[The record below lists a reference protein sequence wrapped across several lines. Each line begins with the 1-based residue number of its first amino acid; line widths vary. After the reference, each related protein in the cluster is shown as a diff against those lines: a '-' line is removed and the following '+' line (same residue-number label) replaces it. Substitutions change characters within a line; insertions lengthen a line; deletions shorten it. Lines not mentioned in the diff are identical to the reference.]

1 MQWKGEGRGL
11 GLKVF
16 IGWVGSHFTL
26 TRIGLK
32 FESQELIST
41 KIYLSPFIHSTM
53 DRNLKYLVDTLDEQK
68 GNIECLMLDLLNF
81 HNPDEGNPSKQSKR

>member
-1 MQWKGEGRGL
+1 VRWKGEGRGL

-16 IGWVGSHFTL
+16 IGWLGSHFTL

-53 DRNLKYLVDTLDEQK
+53 DRNLKYLVDILDECYECKADEVYSTIK
-68 GNIECLMLDLLNF
+68 GEALSLYT
-81 HNPDEGNPSKQSKR
+81 